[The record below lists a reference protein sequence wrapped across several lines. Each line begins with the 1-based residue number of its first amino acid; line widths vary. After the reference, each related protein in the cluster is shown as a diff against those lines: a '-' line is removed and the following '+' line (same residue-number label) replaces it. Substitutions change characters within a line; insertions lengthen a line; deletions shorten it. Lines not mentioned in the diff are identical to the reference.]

1 MTTEEQTMTL
11 EGLITRL
18 PEKSID
24 GYTDKN
30 TFLETL
36 DKYPD
41 LAVELRYL
49 LSLPANR
56 EWIEKAQKEELEFG
70 VYDDSWKISNA
81 NLIPNRVQLT
91 FVSKKNIPVVSIDI
105 HRKPV

>member
-1 MTTEEQTMTL
+1 MTL
-11 EGLITRL
+11 EGLIERL
-18 PEKSID
+18 PQKSID
-24 GYTDKN
+24 DYTDKN

-36 DKYPD
+36 DRYPD

-56 EWIEKAQKEELEFG
+56 EWIEKAQNDNLTFE

-81 NLIPNRVQLT
+81 GLINNQVQLT
-91 FVSKKNIPVVSIDI
+91 FIGTSRTPVVCIDI